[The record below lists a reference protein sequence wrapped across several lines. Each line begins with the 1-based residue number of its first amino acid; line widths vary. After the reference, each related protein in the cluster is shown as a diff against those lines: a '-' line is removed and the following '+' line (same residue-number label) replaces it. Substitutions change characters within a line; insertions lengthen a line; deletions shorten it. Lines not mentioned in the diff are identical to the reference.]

1 MIKSHGLLRR
11 GGSALVGCVAVSLA
25 LPAQANNEVGL
36 EEVVV
41 TARKREE
48 NLQDVSMSITAIPA
62 AEIEKLGLQDVEDI
76 ARLDA
81 SLIYDKGYSA
91 TDNRI
96 SIRGLSPTRGRV
108 NVAILVDGID
118 TSSESISFGGGSLLA
133 TNRLLDLQAVEIVK
147 GPQSALY
154 GRSAFAGAVQ
164 YVTKDPAR
172 IEEGKI
178 SGSYGDYGRYDL
190 SGSWSAPLTDTFGVR
205 VNAVYWNQDGL
216 HTNVVTGRKVGDGD
230 GWGIALTGKWQPS
243 ESMSAKLRIEYADDR
258 YGQFPTAQLPVNQV
272 SVRPTAG
279 SQCLTVGSGTAVS
292 AVGGRCPSGSQRV
305 YSGTTVL
312 PPGFVLPPGSGNP
325 AYPGTFFGSN
335 HVYSSTGL
343 VPAASKLAVKLDP
356 NPFTGRDYEGSNRE
370 VLRTS
375 AVLNWDLDQG
385 SITSLTGYTDA
396 YFSFDED
403 GDFDSGV
410 VNGVDLASRAARF
423 DNENDTTQFSQELR
437 YRSDLDG
444 AFNFMGG
451 VLYWQEKAA
460 QTTRSINIFCLPP
473 VPANTFFPGQP
484 PIAASC
490 TQGGKALTANQVMA
504 QMTPIPRLNSR
515 EIEHTSMFGMVEF
528 DVTEAVKI
536 SLEGRYADETETV
549 VGINCAASLTTPGAG
564 PPGTPPVPCQDPSFP
579 GFQVFGPSINYL
591 YPYFNPFAPSA
602 PGAGVRQAPGTQVEL
617 ESSHSYFAPRAT
629 VEFRANDD
637 ALYYLTWARGVK
649 PGGISTVTAG
659 SWQDA
664 DYDGAYDE
672 FKFKDEKIEEYELGA
687 KLQSTD
693 GRWRFN
699 PAVFLIRYDNKQT
712 GAQLITPS
720 GIAVGRLLNAGK
732 AKVEGLELD
741 AQWAPSESWLFG
753 LNYSFLRTK
762 FTDFPFT
769 SASATDAVRANTCG
783 RQFDT
788 AANARLCFFNLRG
801 NSLERAP
808 KHSVVGLA
816 RWSRAAGDLFGGSGV
831 RFFVEG
837 DMQYQSKRYLEFF
850 NRVELD
856 SYAIG
861 NLRVGLTSDKWDLL
875 LYANN
880 ITDDDTVQGGSANPG
895 DVAQSLAD
903 PSNFSPANTLG
914 VTLPDPRIV
923 GIRFSYR
930 FGGN

>member
-1 MIKSHGLLRR
+1 MKKPYRLVAHVAAGVV
-11 GGSALVGCVAVSLA
+11 GSVAVALA
-25 LPAQANNEVGL
+25 VPAYADSEAGL

-62 AEIEKLGLQDVEDI
+62 AEIEKLGIQDVEDV

-164 YVTKDPAR
+164 YVTKDPSR
-172 IEEGKI
+172 ESEGKI

-190 SGSWSAPLTDTFGVR
+190 SGSWSGPLSDTFGIR
-205 VNAVYWNQDGL
+205 ANAVYWNQDGI

-230 GWGIALTGKWQPS
+230 GWGLALTGKWEPS
-243 ESMSAKLRIEYADDR
+243 DTMSAKLRVEYADDH
-258 YGQFPTAQLPVNQV
+258 YGQFPTAQLPINLV
-272 SVRPTAG
+272 SARPTAG
-279 SQCLTVGSGTAVS
+279 SQCLVVGSGAPVAAVS
-292 AVGGRCPSGSQRV
+292 GRCPTGSQRV

-312 PPGFVLPPGSGNP
+312 PPGFALPPGSGNP

-335 HVYSSTGL
+335 HVYSSVGL

-356 NPFTGRDYEGSNRE
+356 NPATGKDYAGSDRE
-370 VLRTS
+370 ILRAS
-375 AVLNWDLDQG
+375 AVLNWNLDHG
-385 SITSLTGYTDA
+385 TVTSLTGYTDA
-396 YFSFDED
+396 FFSFDED

-444 AFNFMGG
+444 PFNFMTG
-451 VLYWQEKAA
+451 VLYWQEKAD
-460 QTTRSINIFCLPP
+460 QVTRSINIFCLSS

-484 PIAASC
+484 PIAPSC
-490 TQGGKALTANQVMA
+490 TQGGRVLTANQVMA
-504 QMTPIPRLNSR
+504 QMTPIPRLNAR

-528 DVTEAVKI
+528 DLTDALRF

-549 VGINCAASLTTPGAG
+549 IGVNCSASLTTPGAG
-564 PPGTPPVPCQDPSFP
+564 PPGTPPVACQDPSFP

-591 YPYFNPFAPSA
+591 YPFFNPFAPSA

-617 ESSHSYFAPRAT
+617 ESTHSYFAPRAT
-629 VEFRANDD
+629 LEYRASDN
-637 ALYYLTWARGVK
+637 ALWYLSWAKGVK

-664 DYDGAYDE
+664 DYDGLYDE
-672 FKFKDEKIEEYELGA
+672 FKFKDEKIQEYELGA
-687 KLQSTD
+687 KLQSED
-693 GRWRFN
+693 GRLRFN
-699 PAVFLIRYDNKQT
+699 PAIFLIKYDDKQT

-732 AKVEGLELD
+732 AKVEGFELD
-741 AQWAPSESWLFG
+741 TQWAPTENWLFG
-753 LNYSFLRTK
+753 VNYSFLRTE

-769 SASATDAVRANTCG
+769 STSPTDAVRANGCG

-788 AANARLCFFNLRG
+788 VSNSRLCFFNLRG
-801 NSLERAP
+801 NQLERAP

-816 RWSRAAGDLFGGSGV
+816 RWSTAMGDLFGGAGV
-831 RFFVEG
+831 RFLVEG
-837 DMQYQSKRYLEFF
+837 DMQYQSKRYIDFF

-856 SYAIG
+856 SYSIG
-861 NLRVGLTSDKWDLL
+861 NLRVGLTSDKWDVLV
-875 LYANN
+875 YANN
-880 ITDDDTVQGGSANPG
+880 VTDDDTVQGGSANPG

-903 PSNFSPANTLG
+903 PSNFSPANTSG
-914 VTLPDPRIV
+914 VSMPDPRIV
-923 GIRFSYR
+923 GVRFSYR

>member
-11 GGSALVGCVAVSLA
+11 FAVAVSGGMAVVLA
-25 LPAQANNEVGL
+25 LPAQANTEMGL

-172 IEEGKI
+172 VEEGKI

-190 SGSWSAPLTDTFGVR
+190 SGSWSGPLSDTFGVR
-205 VNAVYWNQDGL
+205 VNAVYWNQDGI
-216 HTNVVTGRKVGDGD
+216 HTNIVTGRKVGDGD
-230 GWGIALTGKWQPS
+230 GWGIALTGKWAPS
-243 ESMSAKLRIEYADDR
+243 DTMSAKVRVEYADDR
-258 YGQFPTAQLPVNQV
+258 YGQFPTAQLPINLV

-279 SQCLTVGSGTAVS
+279 SQCLTVGSGTAVA
-292 AVGGRCPSGSQRV
+292 AVGGRCPTGSQRV

-312 PPGFVLPPGSGNP
+312 PPGFALPPGSGNP

-335 HVYSSTGL
+335 HVYSSVGL
-343 VPAASKLAVKLDP
+343 VPAASQLAVKLDP
-356 NPFTGRDYEGSNRE
+356 NPYTGKDYEGSNRE

-375 AVLNWDLDQG
+375 AVLNWDLEQG

-410 VNGVDLASRAARF
+410 VNGVDRASRAARF

-437 YRSDLDG
+437 YRSDFDG

-490 TQGGKALTANQVMA
+490 TQGGRALTANQVMT

-515 EIEHTSMFGMVEF
+515 EIEHTSMFGMLEF
-528 DVTEAVKI
+528 DVSERIKL

-549 VGINCAASLTTPGAG
+549 VGVTCAASLTTPGAG
-564 PPGTPPVPCQDPSFP
+564 PPGTPPVACQDPSFP

-591 YPYFNPFAPSA
+591 YPFFNPFAPSA
-602 PGAGVRQAPGTQVEL
+602 PGSGVRQAPGTQVEVD
-617 ESSHSYFAPRAT
+617 SSHSYFAPRAT
-629 VEFRANDD
+629 MEFRSNEN

-672 FKFKDEKIEEYELGA
+672 FKFKDERIEEYEIGA
-687 KLQSTD
+687 KLQSSD
-693 GRWRFN
+693 GRLRFN
-699 PAVFLIRYDNKQT
+699 PAMFLIRYDDKQT

-741 AQWAPSESWLFG
+741 TQWAPSENWLLG
-753 LNYSFLRTK
+753 LNYSFLRTE

-769 SASATDAVRANTCG
+769 SASATDAVRANSCG
-783 RQFDT
+783 REFNT
-788 AANARLCFFNLRG
+788 AANARLCYFNLRG

-816 RWSRAAGDLFGGSGV
+816 RWSSAVGDLLGGTGV

-856 SYAIG
+856 SYTIG
-861 NLRVGLTSDKWDLL
+861 NVRVGLTSDKWDVLI
-875 LYANN
+875 YANN

-903 PSNFSPANTLG
+903 PSNFSPANTSG
-914 VTLPDPRIV
+914 VSLPDPRIV